1 MGKLEAKYKKDA
13 FYVHLIRNRTKT
25 AESFLKRAPHGI
37 IRAFHRQIISSNNSF
52 EIDLNTAL
60 DYYDT
65 VNTNIKLFLKD
76 KPRKM
81 EFRVESAVE
90 NLKKFWTEIGAEGNQ
105 EKAIR
110 EWSIKYNKSESPEQ
124 MKKRK
129 REAPGRLRRFLSAL
143 KPSGKK
149 T

>member
-1 MGKLEAKYKKDA
+1 
-13 FYVHLIRNRTKT
+13 
-25 AESFLKRAPHGI
+25 
-37 IRAFHRQIISSNNSF
+37 
-52 EIDLNTAL
+52 
-60 DYYDT
+60 
-65 VNTNIKLFLKD
+65 
-76 KPRKM
+76 M